1 MQDRG
6 NSPRPTRPNRR
17 AVDVQTQ
24 PTGTSPRPRGGGEE
38 PGGRGSC
45 PVALHKGGHR
55 RGTRGPHPQQG
66 GMAGCTELRREIV
79 RSSEGPRA
87 KRWGSRSQHGIVSG
101 RCERNVRSPRAVSS
115 RSRHCQ
121 LQEQTAP
128 AALCTTR
135 RYKTLIPAGKRR
147 RSSAKQNGLGAG
159 TQAPESRLPGGPS
172 PSPPPPRAADPQAG
186 PWPQAQSGQRLRIP
200 LESGPPPP
208 WAGKALIPFN
218 NSLKIV

>member
-1 MQDRG
+1 MYQAPPPPRAATRA
-6 NSPRPTRPNRR
+6 NPRP
-17 AVDVQTQ
+17 
-24 PTGTSPRPRGGGEE
+24 PRPRGVAGPG
-38 PGGRGSC
+38 GGRGSN
-45 PVALHKGGHR
+45 PAVR
-55 RGTRGPHPQQG
+55 HPQG
-66 GMAGCTELRREIV
+66 GGGGSGARHCGETACCN
-79 RSSEGPRA
+79 EGPRA
-87 KRWGSRSQHGIVSG
+87 KRWGRRSQHGIVSG
-101 RCERNVRSPRAVSS
+101 RCERKVRSPRAVSS

-135 RYKTLIPAGKRR
+135 RYKTHIPAGKRR

-186 PWPQAQSGQRLRIP
+186 PWPQAQSGQTLRIP